1 MRSEYLMWE
10 NKDFS
15 VSWMFQNIE
24 IFSYVWLLLS
34 VAGEYS
40 GVWFG
45 VVCVTKINAQ

>member
-1 MRSEYLMWE
+1 MWE

-34 VAGEYS
+34 VAVEYS
-40 GVWFG
+40 GVVLCG
-45 VVCVTKINAQ
+45 VCDKD